1 MANMGAIAGM
11 LAQSGANIGQAIGAP
26 VQRLGQNIGGMLS
39 QRAEDR
45 RTGEKE
51 AEAKALIEQYKDNPA
66 QLRAIAQ
73 EYAIKQDPLAQV
85 FASAAQTSRAKRER
99 EMAGME
105 ASRGF
110 AKERAKAARASVD
123 AAGTELE
130 RTRLEQNAIKK
141 ARATGDENI
150 IEGLRGADSAALRSY
165 LMEKPKE
172 GSKTKGYKVEK
183 NVVIDGVEQSV
194 VEFFD
199 AEGNF
204 LNRKV
209 IGEVAPDRDE
219 AKGRADWSVTEG
231 KAYTQ
236 TVNDQRAASEDSRK
250 YSSLLQETID
260 IAGESGQVGGVLG
273 MARDFVISDVAGL
286 GDAISVHRSRL
297 NEVRMQNAIA
307 LLPRGPASD
316 RDVRLALDASVDPKN
331 LSAEDRIAYIRGVAK
346 IAAAEKE
353 YMDGKLRWIEQ
364 TGDALAFGYERK
376 VSLDGMDKQ
385 VESFKTDNS
394 LEVSVLEGELE
405 KVKALAGSGKT
416 EEAKELLNYIK
427 SIDGI
432 GYLAL
437 LEEREAEQQR
447 YDKFLEQNNINFF

>member
-1 MANMGAIAGM
+1 MPRFSQQVLDALSNPQAGM
-11 LAQSGANIGQAIGAP
+11 LTGQAIANVSKGFAEIP
-26 VQRLGQNIGGMLS
+26 GQIIAQRKEEEKQ
-39 QRAEDR
+39 
-45 RTGEKE
+45 KE
-51 AEAKALIEQYKDNPA
+51 AMMLLEKYSDNPA
-66 QLRAIAQ
+66 ELRNIAQ
-73 EYAIKQDPLAQV
+73 QYGIRKDPLAAV
-85 FASAAQTSRAKRER
+85 FANAAQTSRAKRER
-99 EMAGME
+99 ETAGLD
-105 ASRGF
+105 ASRAF
-110 AKERAKAARASVD
+110 AKERAGAARERVD
-123 AAGTELE
+123 AMGTELD
-130 RTRLEQNAIKK
+130 RTKLEQNAIKK
-141 ARATGDENI
+141 AKAIGDENI
-150 IEGLRGADSAALRSY
+150 IEGLRGADSATLRSY
-165 LMEKPKE
+165 LMQKPKE
-172 GSKTKGYKVEK
+172 DSKTKGYKVEK
-183 NVVIDGVEQSV
+183 DILIDGTKQSV

-199 AEGNF
+199 AEGTF
-204 LNRKV
+204 LSRKV
-209 IGEVAPDRDE
+209 IGEVAPT
-219 AKGRADWSVTEG
+219 KGENGEGRGEWAVYEG
-231 KAYTQ
+231 KQYTQ
-236 TVNDQRAASEDSRK
+236 TVNDQRKASEEARK

-394 LEVSVLEGELE
+394 LEVNVLEGELE

>member
-1 MANMGAIAGM
+1 MAKFGQAFINQLTNPGYGQGLFNLGSAIGSAPAVAAAEQKQKQQESRLMNYISALSQKALPPEGMAAQRESLLQSGISLDKILAAENVGAQQRERGIAG
-11 LAQSGANIGQAIGAP
+11 LEARQENINAQA
-26 VQRLGQNIGGMLS
+26 
-39 QRAEDR
+39 
-45 RTGEKE
+45 KE
-51 AEAKALIEQYKDNPA
+51 ARRRQLEKNAVNKAMTL
-66 QLRAIAQ
+66 
-73 EYAIKQDPLAQV
+73 
-85 FASAAQTSRAKRER
+85 KRTD
-99 EMAGME
+99 
-105 ASRGF
+105 
-110 AKERAKAARASVD
+110 D
-123 AAGTELE
+123 AAAL
-130 RTRLEQNAIKK
+130 A
-141 ARATGDENI
+141 
-150 IEGLRGADSAALRSY
+150 GADEATLRSY
-165 LMEKPKE
+165 LMQKPKE
-172 GSKTKGYKVEK
+172 GSKAKGYKVEK
-183 NVVIDGVEQSV
+183 DILIDGTKQSV

-199 AEGNF
+199 AEGTF
-204 LNRKV
+204 LSRKV
-209 IGEVAPDRDE
+209 IGEVAPDRGE
-219 AKGRADWSVTEG
+219 AKGRDDWSVTEG

-236 TVNDQRAASEDSRK
+236 SVSDQRAASEDSRK

-385 VESFKTDNS
+385 VEAFKTDNS
-394 LEVSVLEGELE
+394 SEVNVLEGELE